1 MIGLDAILNIGNK
14 VLDRVLPDPAQ
25 KAEAQLKLAE
35 LAQNGELK
43 EFELEVQDR
52 DSARKRESEIAA
64 TGPWYS
70 KMVTPLLAL
79 IVAGSWFAIQWFL
92 LNHVVP
98 NEMREIIIRVLGNL
112 DAAFMLVMSYY
123 FGASHKH

>member
-1 MIGLDAILNIGNK
+1 MIGLDAILSIGNK

-52 DSARKRESEIAA
+52 DSARKREAEIAA

-70 KMVTPLLAL
+70 KMVTPLIAVLVT
-79 IVAGSWFAIQWFL
+79 VAWFAIQWFL
-92 LNHVVP
+92 LNHVVAT
-98 NEMREIIIRVLGNL
+98 EMREIVIRVLGNL
-112 DAAFMLVMSYY
+112 DAAFMLVLSYY